1 MKIISVLRDK
11 RLCATS
17 VLTEMTVDEY
27 INIIDGAQDNL
38 DIQRK
43 IIKGFKPYERLR
55 QDLKE
60 GCIIPPIVLGLRTD
74 ENHDEHYYNTQ
85 EFIDYVKHVNT
96 KNVFIIDGLQRTN
109 AILNV
114 YDKKSEDFLS
124 TILRIEI
131 WPDITLSALV
141 YRMIL
146 LNAGQKPMSLKHQLE
161 VVSLPLCERLQELYR
176 DKIQIFREKDSRRRS
191 NFGQYRFAIIAQSF
205 QAFIQKS
212 PHIDIRNEVIAELNE
227 IDVLTNYGDSLGKDD
242 KHDLT
247 LRFEEYIGFLLEFDK
262 KLCTKD
268 SESDDENSIPTGVTL
283 LSRETFHLGLAAAY
297 GWAVDRQKDSL
308 EKSKSAI
315 LDILSNPNLKDPL
328 SLERLEKIQT
338 GFKRKDNT
346 GEQTRNLI
354 YNGFREY
361 FRSDGLTSFEECWVR
376 A

>member
-17 VLTEMTVDEY
+17 VLTEMTMEEY
-27 INIIDGAQDNL
+27 VNIISSAQDNL

-55 QDLKE
+55 EDLKE

-74 ENHDEHYYNTQ
+74 ENHDEEYYNSS
-85 EFIDYVKHVNT
+85 EFIDYIKHIDPQNI
-96 KNVFIIDGLQRTN
+96 FIIDGLQRTN

-114 YDKKSEDFLS
+114 YDKKNENFPS
-124 TILRIEI
+124 TRLRIEI

-161 VVSLPLCERLQELYR
+161 VVSLPLCERLQEIYSNQ
-176 DKIQIFREKDSRRRS
+176 IQIFREKDSRRRS
-191 NFGQYRFAIIAQSF
+191 NFGQYRFSIIAQAF
-205 QAFIQKS
+205 QAFIQKT
-212 PHIDIRNEVIAELNE
+212 PHIDIRNEVISELNE
-227 IDVLTNYGDSLGKDD
+227 IDVLTNYGDALGKDD

-247 LRFEEYIGFLLEFDK
+247 WSFEEYIGFLLKFDK
-262 KLCTKD
+262 KLCLRY
-268 SESDDENSIPTGVTL
+268 SESDEENSIPTGVNL

-297 GWAVDRQKDSL
+297 GWALDRQKDSL
-308 EKSKSAI
+308 EKSKVAI
-315 LDILSNPNLKDPL
+315 LDLLSNENIKDPL

-361 FRSDGLTSFEECWVR
+361 FRSDGLTSFEECWLM